1 MSFMNASPVGFVD
14 EYSWWEKFIKDN
26 PDVCEFS
33 KSLKRFETE
42 VEEDRH
48 GAKLHK

>member
-1 MSFMNASPVGFVD
+1 MNASPVGFVD

-33 KSLKRFETE
+33 KSQDLRPKLKKIDTE
-42 VEEDRH
+42 LSCIS
-48 GAKLHK
+48 K